1 MDATEQ
7 HLGLGGEGEGKLG
20 RHRCAPH
27 SRSQRSELCSSHV
40 NHRCE
45 EMTRGET
52 ARALLES
59 VANLVA
65 VSQENIPSSGCHKC
79 WTEQRIRAAGEERAG
94 EKGWWG
100 KNGKKKSEQGQV
112 KRTEPR
118 TLQEDLLRVWI
129 HKCRARGCLWNG
141 RWGPVPTPGGIG
153 QAPH

>member
-40 NHRCE
+40 SHRCE

-79 WTEQRIRAAGEERAG
+79 
-94 EKGWWG
+94 
-100 KNGKKKSEQGQV
+100 
-112 KRTEPR
+112 
-118 TLQEDLLRVWI
+118 
-129 HKCRARGCLWNG
+129 
-141 RWGPVPTPGGIG
+141 
-153 QAPH
+153 